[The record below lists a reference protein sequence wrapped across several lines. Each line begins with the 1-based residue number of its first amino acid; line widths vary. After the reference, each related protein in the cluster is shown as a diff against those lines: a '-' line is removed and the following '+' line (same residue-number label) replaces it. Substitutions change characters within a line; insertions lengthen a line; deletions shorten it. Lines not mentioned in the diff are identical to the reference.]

1 MSEPAVAPRL
11 SIVIVAWRSGGELAE
26 CVRSLAA
33 ARRGDG
39 PAVELIVVDNGGEEF
54 PASEVVAGWPHVRLI
69 RNQVNRGFGPAANQ
83 GAAQARGEIVL
94 FLNPDTRAVDD
105 PFPALLRAFEL
116 QPETVAVA
124 PRLLPTEGAPPARSS
139 RFQLRRLPTL
149 GQAAREL
156 LLLERLFPDGR
167 GTRRAFYLDH
177 DLGLP
182 FAVEQPAAAAL
193 AVRREAF
200 ARLGG
205 FDEAFVPAWFE
216 DVDLCARLHA
226 EGTILYWPESR
237 FLHGGGAAAGALG
250 YDRFLPIYYRNA
262 CRYWRKHHAPAAA
275 LAFRLLVVAG
285 MVLRIVVT
293 PFVKVAPGSRRR
305 TARAFWSVIAVSARG
320 DRAGREGGA
329 MQANGD
335 TP

>member
-1 MSEPAVAPRL
+1 MPPTTAPHL
-11 SIVIVAWRSGGELAE
+11 SIVIVAWRSGSEVAE

-33 ARRGDG
+33 AG
-39 PAVELIVVDNGGEEF
+39 PRSAPTVELIVVDNGGEEF
-54 PASEVVAGWPHVRLI
+54 PASEVVAGWPAVRLI
-69 RNQVNRGFGPAANQ
+69 RNQANRGFAPAANQ
-83 GAAQARGEIVL
+83 GAAQSHGEIVL

-105 PFPALLRAFEL
+105 PLPALLRAFEL
-116 QPETVAVA
+116 HPEAVAVA
-124 PRLLPTEGAPPARSS
+124 PRLLPVEGAPPARSS

-149 GQAAREL
+149 AQAAREL

-182 FAVEQPAAAAL
+182 FPVEQPAAAAL

-205 FDEAFVPAWFE
+205 FDGAFVPAWFE

-237 FLHGGGAAAGALG
+237 FAHSGGAAARALG

-262 CRYWRKHHAPAAA
+262 RRYWRKHHAPASA
-275 LAFRLLVVAG
+275 LTFRLLVVAG
-285 MVLRIVVT
+285 MVLRIAVT
-293 PFVKVAPGSRRR
+293 PLVRGAAGSRRR
-305 TARAFWSVIAVSARG
+305 MVRAFWSVIGTAVGG
-320 DRAGREGGA
+320 DRGGREEGGIPE
-329 MQANGD
+329 NGD
-335 TP
+335 AP